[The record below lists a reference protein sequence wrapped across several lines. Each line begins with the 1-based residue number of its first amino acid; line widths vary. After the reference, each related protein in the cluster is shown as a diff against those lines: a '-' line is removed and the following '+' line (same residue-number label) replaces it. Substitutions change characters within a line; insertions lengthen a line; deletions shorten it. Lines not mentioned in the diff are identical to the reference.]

1 MEFGSCNVN
10 RKTIYPL
17 LDNRMVK
24 PIHAYI
30 CIFIHINTHAGEIR
44 FRMGVR
50 GSEERG
56 QHIHTHIHT
65 HMQTS
70 VCITYFFFFIFL
82 KPIWSIKEYSDIYIV
97 GGQAVIFNI
106 FYSLHLSSRLPLL
119 LV

>member
-1 MEFGSCNVN
+1 MQCEQKDYLSSAGQPNG
-10 RKTIYPL
+10 KTYTCIY
-17 LDNRMVK
+17 MH
-24 PIHAYI
+24 IH
-30 CIFIHINTHAGEIR
+30 THKHTRWKIR